1 VYKQAEIG
9 IKRKLLETTP
19 SESKRREMNEIIAAL
34 VEDTNVLRNQIG
46 TYCMILVREVYLG
59 QDTQVWNLLNARIAA
74 AGLGQKGG
82 GLWDRVNV
90 RMKESNETQEEQ
102 P

>member
-1 VYKQAEIG
+1 MGLLTRDERRALIDLLLKLPNIG
-9 IKRKLLETTP
+9 DESVRYFLLADLP
-19 SESKRREMNEIIAAL
+19 N
-34 VEDTNVLRNQIG
+34 DLRNQIG

-59 QDTQVWNLLNARIAA
+59 QDIQVWNLLNARIAA

-90 RMKESNETQEEQ
+90 RMKETNEPQEE
-102 P
+102 